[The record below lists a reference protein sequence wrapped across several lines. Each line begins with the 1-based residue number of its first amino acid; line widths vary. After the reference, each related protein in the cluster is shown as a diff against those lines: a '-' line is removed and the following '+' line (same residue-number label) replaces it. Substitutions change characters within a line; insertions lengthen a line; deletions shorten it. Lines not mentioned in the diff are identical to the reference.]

1 MFIHCSKNLHIKEGA
16 EELSLKNG
24 FIGEI
29 DDRWAKHW
37 FIQSALS
44 DGTIE
49 SPDAGKSAKS
59 KAAKGGKKQETV
71 EAEPASDGSAEQIED
86 PAEGDKTE

>member
-1 MFIHCSKNLHIKEGA
+1 MFIHCSRNLHIKEGS
-16 EELSLKNG
+16 ETLNLRSG

-37 FIQSALS
+37 FIQAALQ

-49 SPDAGKSAKS
+49 AADSGKS
-59 KAAKGGKKQETV
+59 KAKAAKTTKDGG
-71 EAEPASDGSAEQIED
+71 ED
-86 PAEGDKTE
+86 QTADSGKTE